1 MKPVIPI
8 WHRTN
13 GEILSCTEKIKVM
26 RENMEELES
35 YIQDAFEDAL
45 LMDVN
50 EQQFKQFLIQL
61 ISNLESP
68 YKEKN
73 V

>member
-1 MKPVIPI
+1 MKPSIPT
-8 WHRTN
+8 WHRSN

-26 RENMEELES
+26 RENIEELEQ

-45 LMDVN
+45 LMDVD
-50 EQQFKQFLIQL
+50 ERQFKNFLVQL
-61 ISNLESP
+61 VNNLQNP